1 MIFTYSNSRT
11 LIEKKTSI
19 PVNTRQPTKYEPEIF
34 LGSEFKANPIKHWR
48 KQLNSR
54 YQSKSTPTI
63 NALDTPNS
71 CIITDETT
79 NILFNDV
86 ISTTKCDGVYV
97 DGDCRGG
104 TNNIRRT
111 STILKP
117 NYFSSTK
124 QYLQKRCKTF
134 DQNQTL
140 GKQLNDNN
148 YKSAMCY
155 SDDSKTK
162 CVVYK
167 PKYVIKNYK
176 QDDCM
181 VSSNYISKQK
191 QNAIN
196 DNLYNPNKKLEEKCN
211 ECVTNYRI
219 R

>member
-1 MIFTYSNSRT
+1 MIFTYPESKT
-11 LIEKKTSI
+11 LIETKTSI

-34 LGSEFKANPIKHWR
+34 LGSQFKANPIKHWR
-48 KQLNSR
+48 KQLNSQ
-54 YQSKSTPTI
+54 YQSKSKPTI
-63 NALDTPNS
+63 DDLETPSN

-79 NILFNDV
+79 NILYNKV
-86 ISTTKCDGVYV
+86 ISTTKCDGIYV
-97 DGDCRGG
+97 EGTCKGG

-148 YKSAMCY
+148 YKSTNCY

-176 QDDCM
+176 QDECK
-181 VSSNYISKQK
+181 VSSDYSSKQK
-191 QNAIN
+191 QIALN
-196 DNLYNPNKKLEEKCN
+196 DNPYNPNKKLEQNCN
-211 ECVTNYRI
+211 ACVTQR
-219 R
+219 